1 MKPGEPGSIRLFLLG
16 STLLAALAIAG
27 CTSPS
32 HESASFRARVNDS
45 HSSAGRLESD
55 GTSSLSSPNGTSP
68 STSPSNSLSAPFD
81 AEPSSELQHVEALT
95 LQEAAQRTL
104 ARNAKWRMTMETA
117 MGRNASAFQNQL
129 LSNPQVNF
137 QSENILGTGSFS
149 GGQQAERTVQLSQ
162 AIPIGGRI
170 GANRKVTVRT
180 REASFLE
187 LEALRLEI
195 LRDLGQSYIQA
206 YAAQL
211 RLEISEQAV
220 GLHEKIV
227 EAVKA
232 QVDAGKASP
241 VELSQA
247 TTQFSLA
254 KGQME
259 SARREWIVAR
269 ARLSKYWNEPS
280 DAPSYNALSA
290 DWDVIPT
297 ALNENV
303 DWGRFQ
309 NHPRILWANA
319 KLELAQARITAAKK
333 AAMPDISLQG
343 SYRELEAP
351 GEEAYVLGFNVP
363 VPLFNRNQ
371 GTIEAARRSRAA
383 AEAELEGT
391 LFEMELES
399 RAALSAMESS
409 LRTVRFLRD
418 EAVPAAD
425 SALASARE
433 GYSAGKFS
441 FIETLN
447 AQQAWNQTQ
456 LQVITATESLHL
468 SVIQLETW
476 LNAPLEELMAN

>member
-1 MKPGEPGSIRLFLLG
+1 MKPGEPGFIRLLLLS
-16 STLLAALAIAG
+16 STLVAALAIAG
-27 CTSPS
+27 CASPS
-32 HESASFRARVNDS
+32 HESASFRSRVNDS
-45 HSSAGRLESD
+45 HSSAGRIEPD
-55 GTSSLSSPNGTSP
+55 GGGSISNPKDTTPSP
-68 STSPSNSLSAPFD
+68 SASHRLSAPFD

-95 LQEAAQRTL
+95 LQEAARRTL

-129 LSNPQVNF
+129 LDNPQVNF
-137 QSENILGTGSFS
+137 QWENILGTGAFS
-149 GGQQAERTVQLSQ
+149 GDQQAERTVQLSQ

-170 GANRKVTVRT
+170 GANRKVTART

-211 RLEISEQAV
+211 RLDISEQAV

-259 SARREWIVAR
+259 SAKRDWIVAR
-269 ARLSKYWNEPS
+269 ARLSKYWNEPPN
-280 DAPSYNALSA
+280 DPSYSSLSA
-290 DWDVIPT
+290 DWDVIPS
-297 ALNENV
+297 ALNEDV

-309 NHPRILWANA
+309 NHPRILWANS

-333 AAMPDISLQG
+333 ASLPDITLQG
-343 SYRELEAP
+343 AYRELEAP
-351 GEEAYVLGFNVP
+351 GEEVYVLGFTVP
-363 VPLFNRNQ
+363 VPLFDRNQ
-371 GTIEAARRSRAA
+371 GTIEAARRSRSA
-383 AEAELEGT
+383 AEAELEGI